1 MTASMTDIQIFS
13 NPQFGEIRTL
23 ADEANE
29 PMFCASDVCKALGYA
44 NPRDAISR
52 HVDEGD
58 VAKRDTPTTSGVQT
72 MTFVNE
78 SGLYSLI
85 FGSKLDSA
93 KAFKKWVTS
102 EVLPSIRRS
111 GGYMVAKADETPEE
125 LMARCIVVA
134 NETINRRNERIKALE
149 AENSSQ
155 SAMIAEQ
162 HKEIASLMEAVEE
175 MKPKVSYY
183 EAILASKEL
192 MTTTQIALDYGMSAQ
207 KLNNLLHQFGIQY
220 KVKDQ
225 WILYSKYAQNGYVHS
240 IPIEITRANGRRET
254 KNNTQWR
261 QKGRLFIYDTLKERG
276 ILPLIEQD

>member
-13 NPQFGEIRTL
+13 NPQFGEIRVYIT
-23 ADEANE
+23 DNDK
-29 PMFCASDVCKALGYA
+29 PMFCLSDICKVLELKNTSDVK
-44 NPRDAISR
+44 SR
-52 HVDEGD
+52 LLPKG
-58 VAKRDTPTTSGVQT
+58 VATADTLTPGGVQS
-72 MTFVNE
+72 MTYVSEAN
-78 SGLYSLI
+78 LYKCMFQSR
-85 FGSKLDSA
+85 
-93 KAFKKWVTS
+93 KAEAEKFQDWVYD

-111 GGYMVAKADETPEE
+111 GGYMVAKVDETPEE

-183 EAILASKEL
+183 ETILASKEL

>member
-1 MTASMTDIQIFS
+1 MSDIQIIS
-13 NPQFGEIRTL
+13 NVRGYLDHSNTAWLNAEDVARGFGFTYSKDGVEYIRWERVNSYLESFGYFATRGENSPRVGKDDYLPENMVYRLGFKANNETAIKFQTIL
-23 ADEANE
+23 AD
-29 PMFCASDVCKALGYA
+29 
-44 NPRDAISR
+44 
-52 HVDEGD
+52 
-58 VAKRDTPTTSGVQT
+58 
-72 MTFVNE
+72 
-78 SGLYSLI
+78 
-85 FGSKLDSA
+85 
-93 KAFKKWVTS
+93 

-111 GGYMVAKADETPEE
+111 GGYMVAKVDETPEE

-162 HKEIASLMEAVEE
+162 NKEIASLMETVEE

-183 EAILASKEL
+183 ETILASKEL

>member
-1 MTASMTDIQIFS
+1 MSDIQIIS
-13 NPQFGEIRTL
+13 NVRGYLDHSNTAWLNAEDVARGFGFTYSKDGVEYIRWERVNSYLESFGYFATRGENSQRVGKDDYLPENMVYRLGFKANNETAIKFQTIL
-23 ADEANE
+23 AD
-29 PMFCASDVCKALGYA
+29 
-44 NPRDAISR
+44 
-52 HVDEGD
+52 
-58 VAKRDTPTTSGVQT
+58 
-72 MTFVNE
+72 
-78 SGLYSLI
+78 
-85 FGSKLDSA
+85 
-93 KAFKKWVTS
+93 

-111 GGYMVAKADETPEE
+111 GGYMVAKVDETPEE

-162 HKEIASLMEAVEE
+162 NKEIASLMETVEE

-183 EAILASKEL
+183 ETILASKEL

>member
-1 MTASMTDIQIFS
+1 
-13 NPQFGEIRTL
+13 
-23 ADEANE
+23 
-29 PMFCASDVCKALGYA
+29 
-44 NPRDAISR
+44 
-52 HVDEGD
+52 
-58 VAKRDTPTTSGVQT
+58 
-72 MTFVNE
+72 
-78 SGLYSLI
+78 
-85 FGSKLDSA
+85 
-93 KAFKKWVTS
+93 
-102 EVLPSIRRS
+102 
-111 GGYMVAKADETPEE
+111 MVAKADETPEE

-134 NETINRRNERIKALE
+134 NETINRRNKRIKALE

-162 HKEIASLMEAVEE
+162 HKEIASLMETVEE

-183 EAILASKEL
+183 ETILASKEL

>member
-1 MTASMTDIQIFS
+1 MSDIQIIS
-13 NPQFGEIRTL
+13 NVRGYLDHSNTAWLNAEDVARGFGFTYSKDGVEYIRWERVNSYLESFGYFATSGENSQRVGKDDYLPENMVYRLGFKANNETAIKFQTIL
-23 ADEANE
+23 AD
-29 PMFCASDVCKALGYA
+29 
-44 NPRDAISR
+44 
-52 HVDEGD
+52 
-58 VAKRDTPTTSGVQT
+58 
-72 MTFVNE
+72 
-78 SGLYSLI
+78 
-85 FGSKLDSA
+85 
-93 KAFKKWVTS
+93 

-111 GGYMVAKADETPEE
+111 GGYMVAKVDETPEE

-134 NETINRRNERIKALE
+134 NETINRRNERIKELE

-162 HKEIASLMEAVEE
+162 NKEIASLMETVEE

-183 EAILASKEL
+183 ETILASKEL